1 MINLI
6 NTEHEIT
13 TTHVP
18 DARKV
23 VSKNKAAAKKL
34 MRKETAAE
42 LLGKLP
48 ATGESIELITN
59 GQSNAGGFY
68 EVIRDT
74 WGKVEHLSL
83 ATWIINRDYIDM
95 LFLDLQHGRL
105 GSLTF
110 VISNRMQQ
118 LGKGHAPAFNVL
130 KTKAL
135 ESPNVKFRVANSH
148 AKVFCLTNGA
158 DFITVAGSGNWSE
171 NPRIENYTITND
183 KVKYQF
189 HIDWMTEICKAQ

>member
-1 MINLI
+1 MIGLI
-6 NTEHEIT
+6 NSEKELS

-42 LLGKLP
+42 LIGKLP
-48 ATGESIELITN
+48 AIGESLELITN

-74 WGKVEHLSL
+74 WGKVEHLAV
-83 ATWIINRDYIDM
+83 ATWIINRDYIDI
-95 LFLDLQHGRL
+95 LFRDIEQGRL
-105 GSLTF
+105 KSLTF

-118 LGKGHAPAFNVL
+118 LGKGHSPAFNVL

-135 ESPNVKFRVANSH
+135 ESPNVNFRVANSH
-148 AKVFCLTNGA
+148 AKVYCMTNNT
-158 DFITVAGSGNWSE
+158 DFITVSGSGNWSE

-189 HIDWMTEICKAQ
+189 HLDWMTEICKAK